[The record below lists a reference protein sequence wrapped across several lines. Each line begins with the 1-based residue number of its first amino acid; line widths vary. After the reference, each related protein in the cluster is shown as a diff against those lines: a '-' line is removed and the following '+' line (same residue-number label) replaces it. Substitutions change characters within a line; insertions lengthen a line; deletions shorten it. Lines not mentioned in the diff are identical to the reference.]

1 LPGFRAVIA
10 GEKIASGLN
19 QSRTDAY
26 ADGSARAGLTGA
38 LIRRAPIVVGLLVA
52 ALLVGALYVFALP
65 RTYTAVST
73 LQVKPQGA
81 GFDGEAGSELVRAQ
95 KSVLKS
101 AEVLNLAASDERLA
115 GIPMLERLKDPVRY
129 LQSNLRVDARGE
141 GVFNVSLAGSQP
153 EQLTKAVDLV
163 VDAYRSYQK
172 AEGQDRVQAHLKE
185 IAEQRAP
192 VETEV
197 KKLKSAVDD
206 LLRQDATLRLDPEKS
221 PVAQKL
227 ATLADAH
234 AKAQL
239 ETIDQRAAYESLRA
253 RGGEFFEKVTED
265 ELNAALRGE
274 GAGDS
279 DVAVAEEMRM
289 LEQKLVDLRRTYLPN
304 HPAVVRVNDRM
315 KQLKLMQLASARNR
329 WKGAEK
335 KEQLI
340 KTELDDANNTAVA
353 ASARLG
359 EYVRANAS
367 LRSAETRL
375 AELDRAKDAA
385 RDGVV
390 GLVEV
395 TRIHGATVED
405 DRYPPAPQPAP
416 TLAIAALIG
425 LGLGI
430 GGALIQE
437 WRSTG
442 TLRHAVPLASASS
455 TRITPETIGLP
466 VLASVP
472 PIDEP
477 GGVVALA
484 WSAQIDPQG
493 RMARA
498 IRQLRRGVEVQG
510 QLPATLALSA
520 PARTEGTTSVAAN
533 LAGAIAREGRRVLLI
548 DACFASPKLH
558 EVYSIAEPGGFCEL
572 LGGGEPASLV
582 RSTRIPGL
590 DVLVNG
596 EPTSDPASML
606 NTERF
611 GELISTLTAAYDHVI
626 FDCDAVSTGDAPRI
640 IASLADVTV
649 LVARSRVGLSGAAS
663 GANPDRRR
671 AIAQARD
678 ALMMLGAHVLGVV
691 VTGDVKGTA
700 RTAAGAGAAG
710 TSELPVVRGN
720 DDAAAGFFREAN
732 DAKDESTAHSRLED
746 ATEVTPTDS
755 AQASPADAESN
766 GGDDGV
772 KKENA

>member
-1 LPGFRAVIA
+1 M
-10 GEKIASGLN
+10 
-19 QSRTDAY
+19 
-26 ADGSARAGLTGA
+26 
-38 LIRRAPIVVGLLVA
+38 VGLLLA
-52 ALLVGALYVFALP
+52 ALLVGVLYVFALP
-65 RTYTAVST
+65 KTYTAVST
-73 LQVKPQGA
+73 IQVKPIGS
-81 GFDGEAGSELVRAQ
+81 GFEGEAGAELVRAQ
-95 KSVLKS
+95 RSVLKS
-101 AEVLNLAASDERLA
+101 TEVLNLAAADDRLP
-115 GIPMLERLKDPVRY
+115 GIRILDRLKDPARY
-129 LQSNLRVDARGE
+129 LQSNLRVDARGG
-141 GVFNVSLAGSQP
+141 GVFNVSLSGTQP
-153 EQLTKAVDLV
+153 DQLTKAVDLV
-163 VDAYRSYQK
+163 VDSYRKYQK
-172 AEGQDRVQAHLKE
+172 AEGQDRVQARLKE

-192 VETEV
+192 IEAEA
-197 KKLKSAVDD
+197 KKLKSQVDD
-206 LLRQDATLRLDPEKS
+206 LLRQDAMLRLDPEKS
-221 PVAQKL
+221 PVAQKV

-239 ETIDQRAAYESLRA
+239 EAIDQRAAYESLRA

-279 DVAVAEEMRM
+279 DVAVADEMRM

-329 WKGAEK
+329 WKAAEK
-335 KEQLI
+335 RESLI
-340 KTELDDANNTAVA
+340 KAELDDANNAAVA
-353 ASARLG
+353 ASARVG
-359 EYVRANAS
+359 EFARVNAS
-367 LRSAETRL
+367 LKSVEARL
-375 AELDRAKDAA
+375 AGLDREHDAA
-385 RDGVV
+385 RDGIV
-390 GLVEV
+390 GLVDV
-395 TRIHGATVED
+395 MRVHPATVED
-405 DRYPPAPQPAP
+405 DRYPPAPEPAP

-430 GGALIQE
+430 GGALLQE
-437 WRSTG
+437 WRTTG
-442 TLRHAVPLASASS
+442 SLRHAVPIAGGSM
-455 TRITPETIGLP
+455 TRITPDTIGLP

-472 PIDEP
+472 PIEEP

-498 IRQLRRGVEVQG
+498 IRQIRRGVEVQG
-510 QLPATLALSA
+510 QLPATLAISA
-520 PARTEGTTSVAAN
+520 PARGEGTTSIATN

-558 EVYSIAEPGGFCEL
+558 EVYSVAEPGGFCEL
-572 LGGGEPASLV
+572 LGGAEPASLV

-640 IASLADVTV
+640 VASLADVTV
-649 LVARSRVGLSGAAS
+649 LVAKSRVGIGGAAS

-671 AIAQARD
+671 AVAQARD

-691 VTGDVKGTA
+691 VTGDTK
-700 RTAAGAGAAG
+700 GAGKAPSGGSLAA

-720 DDAAAGFFREAN
+720 DDAAAGFFRETTN
-732 DAKDESTAHSRLED
+732 SNESTKVD
-746 ATEVTPTDS
+746 EVTDAPIASAPVDPTD
-755 AQASPADAESN
+755 AGKA
-766 GGDDGV
+766 GDE